1 MFGFVGLIAPY
12 TDFITHFA
20 ASQVVLAP
28 LLLLFVEEAGVPLLV
43 PGDVILAYVG
53 YNVST
58 TPGASLIAATVV
70 ALIAVTLGSTV
81 LFFVARKWG
90 NAIVSKV
97 GKFLFIEQS
106 DIARAERLFK
116 KYGMWTIL
124 IGRHIP
130 GMRIPLTIFAGISG
144 MTYRTFISATL
155 ASTVLWIALFLQVG
169 HRYGKDFAKI
179 VHHSVTTSI
188 LIGISIVV
196 VILGMHFWG
205 YLRKKK
211 RKKDL

>member
-1 MFGFVGLIAPY
+1 MFGLFGLVAPY
-12 TDFITHFA
+12 TEFIAHFA

-28 LLLLFVEEAGVPLLV
+28 LLLLFIEESGVPLLV

-58 TPGASLIAATVV
+58 TPGASLIMATIV
-70 ALIAVTLGSTV
+70 AMIAVTLGSSI
-81 LFFVARKWG
+81 LFFAARKWG
-90 NAIVSKV
+90 NTIVDKV

-106 DIARAERLFK
+106 DLKRAENLFK

-144 MTYRTFISATL
+144 MSYRTFISATL
-155 ASTVLWIALFLQVG
+155 ASTVLWIALFLNVG

-188 LIGISIVV
+188 LIAISILA
-196 VILGMHFWG
+196 VILTMHFWG
-205 YLRKKK
+205 RWRKKH
-211 RKKDL
+211 KKD

>member
-1 MFGFVGLIAPY
+1 MFSFFGLIAPY
-12 TDFITHFA
+12 TEFIAHFA

-28 LLLLFVEEAGVPLLV
+28 LLLLFIEESGIPLLV

-58 TPGASLIAATVV
+58 TPGASLVLATIV
-70 ALIAVTLGSTV
+70 AMIAVTLGSSI
-81 LFFVARKWG
+81 LFFAARKWG
-90 NAIVSKV
+90 NSIVNKV

-106 DIARAERLFK
+106 DLKRAENLFK

-144 MTYRTFISATL
+144 MSYRTFISATL
-155 ASTVLWIALFLQVG
+155 ASTVLWIALFLNVG

-188 LIGISIVV
+188 LIVISILV

-205 YLRKKK
+205 RWRKRHKNK
-211 RKKDL
+211 S

>member
-1 MFGFVGLIAPY
+1 MYSFFGLIAPY
-12 TDFITHFA
+12 TNFIAQFA

-28 LLLLFVEEAGVPLLV
+28 LLLLFVEEAGIPLLV

-58 TPGASLIAATVV
+58 TPNASLIVATIV
-70 ALIAVTLGSTV
+70 ALIAVTLGSTI
-81 LFFVARKWG
+81 LFFAARRWG
-90 NAIVSKV
+90 NTIVHKV
-97 GKFLFIEQS
+97 GKFLFIEQE
-106 DIARAERLFK
+106 DLTRAEHLFK

-124 IGRHIP
+124 LGRHIP

-155 ASTVLWIALFLQVG
+155 ASTVLWIALFLNVG
-169 HRYGKDFAKI
+169 HRYGKDFARI

-188 LIGISIVV
+188 LIAISILV
-196 VILGMHFWG
+196 VILAMHFWG
-205 YLRKKK
+205 RWRKKN
-211 RKKDL
+211 RKH